1 MKILEL
7 KLLVNGYKKNREAA
21 YETLLSSERMRK
33 YCAPY
38 PMCTASEPYIS
49 ILKVKIDDNVYVHQL
64 VHPADIMYLW
74 STDIETL
81 KHMIY
86 FEMMDEV
93 FAIERKDFN
102 EQATKILGD
111 TIERI

>member
-7 KLLVNGYKKNREAA
+7 KLLVNGYKENREAA
-21 YETLLSSERMRK
+21 YETLLTGERF
-33 YCAPY
+33 AIPY
-38 PMCTASEPYIS
+38 PMCSSDAPYIS
-49 ILKVKIDDNVYVHQL
+49 VLKVKIDDNVYVKQI
-64 VHPADIMYLW
+64 VHPSDLMILW
-74 STDIETL
+74 SNDIESL
-81 KHMIY
+81 RHLIY
-86 FEMMDEV
+86 FELMDEA

>member
-7 KLLVNGYKKNREAA
+7 KLLVNGYEENLNAVRD
-21 YETLLSSERMRK
+21 SSRGK
-33 YCAPY
+33 IVKLPY
-38 PMCTASEPYIS
+38 PMCSGDTPYIS
-49 ILKVKIDDNVYVHQL
+49 VLKVKIDDNFYVKQI
-64 VHPADIMYLW
+64 VHPADLMYLW

-81 KHMIY
+81 KYMIY